1 VAEGQAQ
8 MTTASLDRAVPEQTV
23 PDRTVQDR
31 QAVAVQRTIDVR
43 GLSKR
48 YGKLEAVRGITFEVN
63 RGEMF
68 GLIGPDGAGK
78 TSTFQILAGV
88 MEATAG
94 TASILGRPAR
104 DMRSQTG
111 YLTQDFSLYPDLTVA
126 ENIRYSGDLRLIPPD
141 EIAER
146 SLQYLKM
153 FDMDRFSDRLAGQLS
168 GGMKQKLALVCA
180 LVPQP
185 KVLLLDEP
193 TTGVDPVSRRE
204 FWDALAHLTA
214 EGLTILVATP
224 YMDEAER
231 CHRIAF
237 MHLGE
242 ILTIGT
248 PAVLCASLR
257 AKRIELRTADL
268 RKAETVLSEGS
279 GPDKDI
285 IDVERFGDRLD
296 LLVRDPD
303 KEQKWIAEK
312 LKGTGLSV
320 DEMRVDEPTLDNIF
334 VAKLRALSQK
344 ADTAEFPAKQDHRS
358 LRGQV
363 AVGAKNLVKIFK
375 GFTAVKNVS
384 LDIRNGEVYGLL
396 GANGAGKTTT
406 IRMLCGLLDL
416 TSGNME
422 LGGTGGNLRTEAV
435 RKRIGYMSQKFSL
448 YEDLTIRENL
458 DFFSGVYGVPDQDRE
473 EKIRWVLSF
482 SGLDGKQDQ
491 ITGSLPGGWKQR
503 VAFGAAIMHEPDI
516 LFLDEPTSGVDPLA
530 RRAFWTMIN
539 RLADGGAAILVTTH
553 YLEEA
558 EQCNRLGMMVA
569 GELVAEGTPSGIKSQ
584 QSGHVLEFIVDQAQR
599 AADLLK
605 TGLLKSKTEDWRVSL
620 FGERLHMITDEDPAT
635 AIKETTKRLEENG
648 IHVTSASVNRFSL
661 EDVFI
666 SIVEKARTQGKA
678 ASDD

>member
-1 VAEGQAQ
+1 MIA
-8 MTTASLDRAVPEQTV
+8 ASPDRAVEERAV
-23 PDRTVQDR
+23 ADRTVQDLKAIAAPR
-31 QAVAVQRTIDVR
+31 AIDVR
-43 GLSKR
+43 GLTKR
-48 YGKLEAVRGITFEVN
+48 YGKLEAVRGITLEVN
-63 RGEMF
+63 SGEMF

-94 TASILGRPAR
+94 IGNIFDRPAR
-104 DMRSQTG
+104 DTRSQTG
-111 YLTQDFSLYPDLTVA
+111 YLTQTFSMYPDLTVA
-126 ENIRYSGDLRLIPPD
+126 ENIRYSGDLRCIPPN

-153 FDMDRFSDRLAGQLS
+153 FDMDRFADRLAGQLS

-204 FWDALAHLTA
+204 FWDVLAHLTS

-224 YMDEAER
+224 YLDEAER

-242 ILTIGT
+242 ILQIGT
-248 PAVLCASLR
+248 PTELCASLG

-268 RKAETVLSEGS
+268 RKAEGVLAKGS
-279 GPDKDI
+279 GRDKEI
-285 IDVERFGDRLD
+285 IDVQRFGDRLD
-296 LLVRDPD
+296 LLVQDPD
-303 KEQKWIAEK
+303 KGQRWVTEQ
-312 LKGTGLSV
+312 LKGAGLSV
-320 DEMRVDEPTLDNIF
+320 EDMRVDEPTLENTF
-334 VAKLRALSQK
+334 VAKLRALAQQ
-344 ADTAEFPAKQDHRS
+344 TETVEFPAKEDHRS

-363 AVGAKNLVKIFK
+363 AVGATKLVKEFK
-375 GFTAVKNVS
+375 TFTAVKNVS
-384 LDIRNGEVYGLL
+384 LEIRNGEVYGLL

-406 IRMLCGLLDL
+406 IRILCGLLEP
-416 TSGNME
+416 TSGTME

-448 YEDLTIRENL
+448 YDDLTIQENL
-458 DFFSGVYGVPDQDRE
+458 DFFSGVYGVSEQDRE

-516 LFLDEPTSGVDPLA
+516 LFFDEPTSGVDPLA

-539 RLADGGAAILVTTH
+539 RLADGGAAILITTH

-584 QSGHVLEFIVDQAQR
+584 QSGHVLEFIVDQPQH
-599 AADLLK
+599 AAD
-605 TGLLKSKTEDWRVSL
+605 LLKSKTENWRVSL
-620 FGERLHMITDEDPAT
+620 FGERLHVITEEDPAT

-648 IHVTSASVNRFSL
+648 IRVISARETPFSL

-666 SIVEKARTQGKA
+666 SIVEKAHPPGKA
-678 ASDD
+678 ANDD

>member
-1 VAEGQAQ
+1 
-8 MTTASLDRAVPEQTV
+8 MITASPDRAVP
-23 PDRTVQDR
+23 D
-31 QAVAVQRTIDVR
+31 QAVQNRQDVAKQPAIDLR
-43 GLSKR
+43 ALSKR
-48 YGKLEAVRGITFEVN
+48 YGKLEAVRGITFEVSP
-63 RGEMF
+63 GEMF

-94 TASILGRPAR
+94 SAKILGRPAR

-141 EIAER
+141 EIASR
-146 SLQYLKM
+146 SLQYLQM
-153 FDMDRFSDRLAGQLS
+153 FDMDRFADRLAGQLS

-242 ILTIGT
+242 ILQIGT
-248 PAVLCASLR
+248 PTELCASLG

-268 RKAETVLSEGS
+268 RKAEEVLSGVSGS
-279 GPDKDI
+279 DKDI

-303 KEQKWIAEK
+303 KEQQWVSEK
-312 LKGTGLSV
+312 LKGAGLSV

-344 ADTAEFPAKQDHRS
+344 ADTGEFPAKQDHRS
-358 LRGQV
+358 VRGQV
-363 AVGAKNLVKIFK
+363 AVGAKNLVKEFK
-375 GFTAVKNVS
+375 AFTAVKNVS

-406 IRMLCGLLDL
+406 IRMLCGLLEL
-416 TSGNME
+416 TSGTME

-458 DFFSGVYGVPDQDRE
+458 DFFSGVYGVPDKDRE

-482 SGLDGKQDQ
+482 SGLEGKEDQ

-503 VAFGAAIMHEPDI
+503 VAFGAAIMHEPT
-516 LFLDEPTSGVDPLA
+516 FS
-530 RRAFWTMIN
+530 FWTN
-539 RLADGGAAILVTTH
+539 RPQASFLWRGA
-553 YLEEA
+553 
-558 EQCNRLGMMVA
+558 R
-569 GELVAEGTPSGIKSQ
+569 SG
-584 QSGHVLEFIVDQAQR
+584 
-599 AADLLK
+599 
-605 TGLLKSKTEDWRVSL
+605 
-620 FGERLHMITDEDPAT
+620 P
-635 AIKETTKRLEENG
+635 
-648 IHVTSASVNRFSL
+648 
-661 EDVFI
+661 
-666 SIVEKARTQGKA
+666 
-678 ASDD
+678 

>member
-1 VAEGQAQ
+1 
-8 MTTASLDRAVPEQTV
+8 MITASPDRAVEERSDPDRAGLARTV
-23 PDRTVQDR
+23 PDRTVQTR
-31 QAVAVQRTIDVR
+31 QALAAPRAIDVR
-43 GLSKR
+43 GLTKH

-63 RGEMF
+63 SGEMF

-94 TASILGRPAR
+94 IGNIFDRPAR

-111 YLTQDFSLYPDLTVA
+111 YLTQTFSMYPDLTVA
-126 ENIRYSGDLRLIPPD
+126 ENIRYSGDLRSIPPN

-153 FDMDRFSDRLAGQLS
+153 FDMDRFAGRLAGQLS

-204 FWDALAHLTA
+204 FWDVLAHLTS

-224 YMDEAER
+224 YLDEAER

-242 ILTIGT
+242 ILQIGT
-248 PAVLCASLR
+248 PQELCASLG

-268 RKAETVLSEGS
+268 RKAEELLAKGS
-279 GPDKDI
+279 GQDKEI
-285 IDVERFGDRLD
+285 IDVQRFGDRLD
-296 LLVRDPD
+296 LLVQDPD
-303 KEQKWIAEK
+303 KGQKWVTKK
-312 LKGTGLSV
+312 LEGAGLSIE
-320 DEMRVDEPTLDNIF
+320 DMRVDEPTLENTF
-334 VAKLRALSQK
+334 VAKLRTLGEK
-344 ADTAEFPAKQDHRS
+344 TDTVEFPAKQDHRS

-363 AVGAKNLVKIFK
+363 AVGAKNLVKEFK
-375 GFTAVKNVS
+375 SFTAVKNVS

-406 IRMLCGLLDL
+406 IRMLCGLLEP
-416 TSGNME
+416 TSGTME

-448 YEDLTIRENL
+448 YDDLTIQENL
-458 DFFSGVYGVPDQDRE
+458 DFFSGVYGVSEQDRE

-516 LFLDEPTSGVDPLA
+516 LFFDEPTSGVDPLA

-539 RLADGGAAILVTTH
+539 KLADGGAAILITTH

-584 QSGHVLEFIVDQAQR
+584 QSGHVLEFIVDQPQQ
-599 AADLLK
+599 AAD
-605 TGLLKSKTEDWRVSL
+605 LLKSKTENWRVSL
-620 FGERLHMITDEDPAT
+620 FGERLHVIAEEDPAT
-635 AIKETTKRLEENG
+635 AIKETTKRLEKNG
-648 IHVTSASVNRFSL
+648 IHVISARETPFSL

-666 SIVEKARTQGKA
+666 SIVEKARPPGKA
-678 ASDD
+678 ANDD

>member
-1 VAEGQAQ
+1 
-8 MTTASLDRAVPEQTV
+8 MITANESPATKAH
-23 PDRTVQDR
+23 QDITED
-31 QAVAVQRTIDVR
+31 AAIEVR
-43 GLSKR
+43 GLTKR
-48 YGKLEAVRGITFEVN
+48 YGKVEAVRGISFEV
-63 RGEMF
+63 RPGEIF

-88 MEATAG
+88 MEATSG
-94 TASILGRPAR
+94 DASIFGKPAR

-111 YLTQDFSLYPDLTVA
+111 YLTQAFSLYPDLTVR
-126 ENIRYSGDLRLIPPD
+126 ENIRYNGDLRLLPSK

-146 SLQYLKM
+146 GLRYLRM
-153 FDMDRFSDRLAGQLS
+153 FEMDRFVDRLAGQLS

-204 FWDALAHLTA
+204 FWDVLAHLSA

-224 YMDEAER
+224 YLDEAER

-242 ILTIGT
+242 IIQIGT
-248 PAVLCASLR
+248 PPELCAGLG

-268 RKAETVLSEGS
+268 RKAESILSKGA

-285 IDVERFGDRLD
+285 VDVQRFGDRLD

-303 KEQKWIAEK
+303 KARKLVTEK
-312 LKGTGLSV
+312 LKGLSV
-320 DEMRVDEPTLDNIF
+320 DDMRVDEPTLENTF
-334 VAKLRALSQK
+334 VAKLRALGQR
-344 ADTAEFPAKQDHRS
+344 ADTVAFPAKHDHSS
-358 LRGQV
+358 LRGQI
-363 AVGAKNLVKIFK
+363 AVGATDLVKVFK
-375 GFTAVKNVS
+375 AFTAVKKVS
-384 LDIRNGEVYGLL
+384 LQIRNGEIYGLL

-406 IRMLCGLLDL
+406 IRMLCGLLDP
-416 TSGNME
+416 TSGTME
-422 LGGTGGNLRTEAV
+422 LGGIVGNLRSEAV
-435 RKRIGYMSQKFSL
+435 RERIGYMSQKFSL
-448 YEDLTIRENL
+448 YDDLTILENL
-458 DFFSGVYGVPDQDRE
+458 DFFSGVYGVPEQERE

-482 SGLDGKQDQ
+482 SGLGGKQDQ

-516 LFLDEPTSGVDPLA
+516 LFFDEPTSGVDPLA

-569 GELVAEGTPSGIKSQ
+569 GELVVEGTPSGVKAKQ
-584 QSGHVLEFIVDQAQR
+584 PGHLLEFLVDQPQQ

-605 TGLLKSKTEDWRVSL
+605 GKTDSWRVSL
-620 FGERLHMITDEDPAT
+620 FGERLHLITDEDPGI

-648 IHVTSASVNRFSL
+648 LHVISARQNPFSL

-666 SIVEKARTQGKA
+666 SIVEKARQQGKA
-678 ASDD
+678 ATDD

>member
-8 MTTASLDRAVPEQTV
+8 MIAASPDRAVSDPAVPE
-23 PDRTVQDR
+23 RTVQDR
-31 QAVAVQRTIDVR
+31 QAVAQGAIDVR
-43 GLSKR
+43 GLTKH
-48 YGKLEAVRGITFEVN
+48 YGKLEAIRGIAFDVN

-94 TASILGRPAR
+94 SANILGRPAR

-141 EIAER
+141 EIADR
-146 SLQYLKM
+146 SLQYLRM
-153 FDMDRFSDRLAGQLS
+153 FDMDRFADRLAGQLS

-204 FWDALAHLTA
+204 FWDALAHLST

-237 MHLGE
+237 MYAGE
-242 ILTIGT
+242 ILQIGT
-248 PAVLCASLR
+248 PAEMCASLG

-268 RKAETVLSEGS
+268 RKAESLLSEGS

-285 IDVERFGDRLD
+285 IDIERFGDRLD
-296 LLVRDPD
+296 LLVHDPA
-303 KEQKWIAEK
+303 KEQEWIAEK
-312 LKGTGLSV
+312 LKGARLSV
-320 DEMRVDEPTLDNIF
+320 GEMHVDDPTLDNIF
-334 VAKLRALSQK
+334 VSKLRALREK
-344 ADTAEFPAKQDHRS
+344 ADTIEFPSRQDHNG

-363 AVGAKNLVKIFK
+363 AVGAKNLVKKFK
-375 GFTAVKNVS
+375 AFTAVKNVS

-406 IRMLCGLLDL
+406 IRMLCGLLEL
-416 TSGNME
+416 TSGTME

-448 YEDLTIRENL
+448 YEDLTIQENL
-458 DFFSGVYGVPDQDRE
+458 DFFSGVYGVPDKDRE

-482 SGLDGKQDQ
+482 SGLNGKENQ

-584 QSGHVLEFIVDQAQR
+584 QTGHVLELIVDQPQR

-605 TGLLKSKTEDWRVSL
+605 SKMESWRVSR
-620 FGERLHMITDEDPAT
+620 FGERPHVITEEDPAT
-635 AIKETTKRLEENG
+635 AIKETAKRLEEDG
-648 IHVTSASVNRFSL
+648 LHVISAREIPFSL

-666 SIVEKARTQGKA
+666 SIVEKARGQGKA
-678 ASDD
+678 ATDDGEGHA

>member
-1 VAEGQAQ
+1 
-8 MTTASLDRAVPEQTV
+8 
-23 PDRTVQDR
+23 
-31 QAVAVQRTIDVR
+31 
-43 GLSKR
+43 
-48 YGKLEAVRGITFEVN
+48 
-63 RGEMF
+63 MF

-94 TASILGRPAR
+94 NANILSRPAR

-141 EIAER
+141 EIADR

-153 FDMDRFSDRLAGQLS
+153 FDMNRFADRLAGQLS

-204 FWDALAHLTA
+204 FWDALAHLST

-231 CHRIAF
+231 CNRIAF
-237 MHLGE
+237 MYSGE
-242 ILTIGT
+242 ILRIGT
-248 PAVLCASLR
+248 PAELCASLG
-257 AKRIELRTADL
+257 AKRIELRTEDL
-268 RKAETVLSEGS
+268 RTAEGVLSEGS

-296 LLVRDPD
+296 LLVHDPE
-303 KEQKWIAEK
+303 KEQKWIAER
-312 LKGTGLSV
+312 LKGAGLSV
-320 DEMRVDEPTLDNIF
+320 GEMRVDEPTLDNIF
-334 VAKLRALSQK
+334 VNKLRALREK
-344 ADTAEFPAKQDHRS
+344 ADTTEFPAKQDHSR

-363 AVGAKNLVKIFK
+363 AVGAKNLVKTFK
-375 GFTAVKNVS
+375 AFTAVKNVS

-406 IRMLCGLLDL
+406 IRMLCGLLEL
-416 TSGNME
+416 TSGTME

-435 RKRIGYMSQKFSL
+435 RKRIGYMSQRFSL
-448 YEDLTIRENL
+448 YEDLTVRENL

-482 SGLDGKQDQ
+482 SGLNGKENQ

-584 QSGHVLEFIVDQAQR
+584 QSGHVLEFILSQQQDQPQR
-599 AADLLK
+599 AADLLR
-605 TGLLKSKTEDWRVSL
+605 SKTENWKVSL
-620 FGERLHMITDEDPAT
+620 FGERLHVFTEEDPAT
-635 AIKETTKRLEENG
+635 AIRETTKRLEENG
-648 IHVTSASVNRFSL
+648 IHVTSAREIPLSL

-666 SIVEKARTQGKA
+666 SIVEKARAQGKA
-678 ASDD
+678 ATDD

>member
-1 VAEGQAQ
+1 
-8 MTTASLDRAVPEQTV
+8 
-23 PDRTVQDR
+23 
-31 QAVAVQRTIDVR
+31 
-43 GLSKR
+43 
-48 YGKLEAVRGITFEVN
+48 
-63 RGEMF
+63 
-68 GLIGPDGAGK
+68 
-78 TSTFQILAGV
+78 
-88 MEATAG
+88 
-94 TASILGRPAR
+94 
-104 DMRSQTG
+104 
-111 YLTQDFSLYPDLTVA
+111 
-126 ENIRYSGDLRLIPPD
+126 
-141 EIAER
+141 
-146 SLQYLKM
+146 M
-153 FDMDRFSDRLAGQLS
+153 FDMDRFVDRLAGQLS

-204 FWDALAHLTA
+204 FWDALAHLST

-237 MHLGE
+237 MYSGE
-242 ILTIGT
+242 ILRIGT
-248 PAVLCASLR
+248 PAELCASLG

-268 RKAETVLSEGS
+268 RKAESVLSVGS

-296 LLVRDPD
+296 LLVHDPE
-303 KEQKWIAEK
+303 KKQKWITEK
-312 LKGTGLSV
+312 LKGAGLSV
-320 DEMRVDEPTLDNIF
+320 GEMRVDEPTLDNIF
-334 VAKLRALSQK
+334 VNKLRSLRKST
-344 ADTAEFPAKQDHRS
+344 DTADFPAKQDHGS
-358 LRGQV
+358 LRGQI
-363 AVGAKNLVKIFK
+363 AVGAKNLVKEFK
-375 GFTAVKNVS
+375 SFTAVKNVN
-384 LDIRNGEVYGLL
+384 LEIRNGEVYGLL

-406 IRMLCGLLDL
+406 IRMLCGLLEP
-416 TSGNME
+416 TSGVIE
-422 LGGTGGNLRTEAV
+422 LGGAGGNLRTEAV
-435 RKRIGYMSQKFSL
+435 RKRIGYLSQKFSL

-458 DFFSGVYGVPDQDRE
+458 DFFSGVYGVPDKDRE

-482 SGLDGKQDQ
+482 SGLNGKENQ

-503 VAFGAAIMHEPDI
+503 VAFGAAVMHEPDI

-569 GELVAEGTPSGIKSQ
+569 GELVAEGTPSGIKCQ
-584 QSGHVLEFIVDQAQR
+584 QTGHVLEFILNQQQDQPQR

-605 TGLLKSKTEDWRVSL
+605 SKTENWRVSL
-620 FGERLHMITDEDPAT
+620 FGERLHMITDDDPVN
-635 AIKETTKRLEENG
+635 AIKEATKRLEENG
-648 IHVTSASVNRFSL
+648 LQVTSARETAFTL

-678 ASDD
+678 ATDDEEGQA

>member
-1 VAEGQAQ
+1 
-8 MTTASLDRAVPEQTV
+8 MITASPDRAVP
-23 PDRTVQDR
+23 D
-31 QAVAVQRTIDVR
+31 QAVQNRQDVAKQPAIDLR
-43 GLSKR
+43 ALSKR
-48 YGKLEAVRGITFEVN
+48 YGKLEAVRGITFEVSP
-63 RGEMF
+63 GEMF

-94 TASILGRPAR
+94 SAKILGRPAR

-141 EIAER
+141 EIASR
-146 SLQYLKM
+146 SLQYLQM
-153 FDMDRFSDRLAGQLS
+153 FDMDRFADRLAGQLS

-242 ILTIGT
+242 ILQIGT
-248 PAVLCASLR
+248 PTELCASLG

-268 RKAETVLSEGS
+268 RKAEEVLSGVSGS
-279 GPDKDI
+279 DKDI

-303 KEQKWIAEK
+303 KEQQWVSEK
-312 LKGTGLSV
+312 LKGAGLSV

-358 LRGQV
+358 VRGQV
-363 AVGAKNLVKIFK
+363 AVGAKNLVKVFK
-375 GFTAVKNVS
+375 SFTAVKNVS

-406 IRMLCGLLDL
+406 IRMLCGLLEL
-416 TSGNME
+416 TSGTME

-458 DFFSGVYGVPDQDRE
+458 DFFSGVYGVPDKDRE

-482 SGLDGKQDQ
+482 SGLEGKEDQ

-569 GELVAEGTPSGIKSQ
+569 GELVAEGTPTGIKSQ
-584 QSGHVLEFIVDQAQR
+584 QTGHVLEFILDPRQDQPQR

-605 TGLLKSKTEDWRVSL
+605 SKSESWRVSL

-648 IHVTSASVNRFSL
+648 IHVTSESENRFSL

-678 ASDD
+678 ATDD

>member
-1 VAEGQAQ
+1 
-8 MTTASLDRAVPEQTV
+8 
-23 PDRTVQDR
+23 
-31 QAVAVQRTIDVR
+31 
-43 GLSKR
+43 
-48 YGKLEAVRGITFEVN
+48 
-63 RGEMF
+63 
-68 GLIGPDGAGK
+68 
-78 TSTFQILAGV
+78 
-88 MEATAG
+88 MEAAAG
-94 TASILGRPAR
+94 NANILSRPAR

-141 EIAER
+141 EIGER

-153 FDMDRFSDRLAGQLS
+153 FDMDRFVDRLAGQLS

-204 FWDALAHLTA
+204 FWDALAHLST

-237 MHLGE
+237 MYSGE
-242 ILTIGT
+242 ILRIGT
-248 PAVLCASLR
+248 PAELCASLG

-268 RKAETVLSEGS
+268 RKAESVLSVGS

-296 LLVRDPD
+296 LLVHDPE
-303 KEQKWIAEK
+303 KKQKWITEK
-312 LKGTGLSV
+312 LKGAGLSV
-320 DEMRVDEPTLDNIF
+320 GEMRVDEPTLDNIF
-334 VAKLRALSQK
+334 VNKLRSLRKST
-344 ADTAEFPAKQDHRS
+344 DTADFPAKQDHGS
-358 LRGQV
+358 LRGQI
-363 AVGAKNLVKIFK
+363 AVGAKNLVKEFK
-375 GFTAVKNVS
+375 SFTAVKNVN
-384 LDIRNGEVYGLL
+384 LEIRNGEVYGLL

-406 IRMLCGLLDL
+406 IRMLCGLLEP
-416 TSGNME
+416 TSGVIE
-422 LGGTGGNLRTEAV
+422 LGGAGGNLRTEAV
-435 RKRIGYMSQKFSL
+435 RKRIGYLSQKFSL

-458 DFFSGVYGVPDQDRE
+458 DFFSGVYGVPDKDRE

-482 SGLDGKQDQ
+482 SGLNGKENQ

-503 VAFGAAIMHEPDI
+503 VAFGAAVMHEPDI

-569 GELVAEGTPSGIKSQ
+569 GELVAEGTPSGIKCQ
-584 QSGHVLEFIVDQAQR
+584 QTGHVLEFILNQQQDQPQR

-605 TGLLKSKTEDWRVSL
+605 SKTENWRVSL
-620 FGERLHMITDEDPAT
+620 FGERLHMITDDDPVN
-635 AIKETTKRLEENG
+635 AIKEATKRLEENG
-648 IHVTSASVNRFSL
+648 LQVTSARETAFTL

-678 ASDD
+678 ATDDEEGQA

>member
-1 VAEGQAQ
+1 
-8 MTTASLDRAVPEQTV
+8 MTTASLDRAVQEQTV
-23 PDRTVQDR
+23 PDRH
-31 QAVAVQRTIDVR
+31 AVAVQRTIDVR
-43 GLSKR
+43 GLTKR

-78 TSTFQILAGV
+78 TSTFQVLAGV

-94 TASILGRPAR
+94 SANILGRPAR

-248 PAVLCASLR
+248 PAELCASLG

-268 RKAETVLSEGS
+268 RKAESVLSDGS

-296 LLVRDPD
+296 LLVHDPD
-303 KEQKWIAEK
+303 KEQKWITEK

-344 ADTAEFPAKQDHRS
+344 ANTAEFPTKQDHRS
-358 LRGQV
+358 LRGQI
-363 AVGAKNLVKIFK
+363 AVGAKNLVKVFK

-416 TSGNME
+416 TSGTME
-422 LGGTGGNLRTEAV
+422 LGGSGGNLRTEAV

-584 QSGHVLEFIVDQAQR
+584 QSGHVLEFIVDQPQR

-605 TGLLKSKTEDWRVSL
+605 ADLLKNKTEDWRVSL

-648 IHVTSASVNRFSL
+648 IHVTSESENRFSL

-678 ASDD
+678 ATDD